1 MLRFILIAFAI
12 LLAPSG
18 WAQDKGLLESSP
30 GMFIGPRNLDLH
42 KGAELLQAGRTKE
55 GIELTFRGLEAA
67 AGRLEEEAALSNLCS
82 GHLVLGLF
90 GEALK
95 FCELLLARNDK
106 SWQGYNNRALIYIK
120 TEQYEKAHQDLVRAE
135 ELNPGAYTLRIAR
148 SIYRDAV
155 NPVEPVIEI
164 DDRKPVDEGD
174 REQPR

>member
-1 MLRFILIAFAI
+1 
-12 LLAPSG
+12 
-18 WAQDKGLLESSP
+18 
-30 GMFIGPRNLDLH
+30 
-42 KGAELLQAGRTKE
+42 
-55 GIELTFRGLEAA
+55 
-67 AGRLEEEAALSNLCS
+67 
-82 GHLVLGLF
+82 LVLRQF

-106 SWQGYNNRALIYIK
+106 SWQGYNNRALIYIM

-135 ELNPGAYTLRIAR
+135 ELNPGAYTLKIAR

-164 DDRKPVDEGD
+164 DDRKPVDEGY